1 MKIGNVDLKNDLL
14 LAPMAGYTDVGFR
27 KICKDFGCALTYT
40 EMISAKALIFDSKKT
55 QELLFTQP
63 QETPKAVQL
72 FGHEPEVFVQAIKSG
87 LLDKFDII
95 DINMGCPAPK
105 IVKNKEGSFLLTDIK
120 LATKIAQE
128 CVKNTNK
135 PVTVKMRLGFN
146 NENVALDFAK
156 SFEDVGVSAVAIH
169 GRTRD
174 QMYSGKANYEEIAKI
189 KNALS
194 IPVIANGDVEDRQSY
209 NLIKS
214 STNAD
219 FVMIGRGAIGNPKIF
234 ADILHKPINKS
245 KLDCILEH
253 ISILEQYYNEKFI
266 VLNMRKHLAC
276 YLKGMGLSSA
286 KKLEL
291 MQINDLTTL
300 KEECKKIFSN

>member
-1 MKIGNVDLKNDLL
+1 MRIGNVELKNNLL

-27 KICKDFGCALTYT
+27 KVCKDFGCALTYT
-40 EMISAKALIFDSKKT
+40 EMVSAKALVYDSKKT
-55 QELLFTQP
+55 QELLYTE
-63 QETPKAVQL
+63 QEESPKAVQL
-72 FGHEPEVFVQAIKSG
+72 FGHEPEIFVEALKNG
-87 LLDKFDII
+87 CLDKFDII

-128 CVKNTNK
+128 CVKNTTK

-146 NENVALDFAK
+146 NDNVALQFAK

-174 QMYSGKANYEEIAKI
+174 QMYSGNANYEEIAKV
-189 KNALS
+189 KSALS
-194 IPVIANGDVEDRQSY
+194 IPVIANGDIVDLESF
-209 NLIKS
+209 NKIKNV
-214 STNAD
+214 TNAD
-219 FVMIGRGAIGNPKIF
+219 FFMIGRGVIGNPKIF
-234 ADILHKPINKS
+234 ADILHNGLNKT
-245 KLDCILEH
+245 KLECITEH
-253 ISILEQYYNEKFI
+253 INILKKYYNEKFI

-276 YLKGMGLSSA
+276 YLKGMGLTSS

-291 MQINDLTTL
+291 MQINDLNSL
-300 KEECKKIFSN
+300 LDMCNEIF